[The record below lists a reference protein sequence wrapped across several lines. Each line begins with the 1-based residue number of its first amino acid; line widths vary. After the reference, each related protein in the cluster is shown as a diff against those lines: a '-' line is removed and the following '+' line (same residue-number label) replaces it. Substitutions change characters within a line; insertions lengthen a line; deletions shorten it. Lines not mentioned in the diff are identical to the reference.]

1 MTASSLSPMDTRAR
15 ERRRRRSLCGYRATA
30 LFGLL
35 LMLFAPAFGGRALAE
50 EPVKGDV
57 NVSTDGG
64 YARLAFRFE
73 KEMPATVRVTF
84 PVMVVTFKKPV
95 AIKVDRLNTGAPDY
109 ISVAR
114 LDPDGTSIR
123 IALTRKVKLNSMP
136 VAERLYVDLLP
147 ETWAGAMPS
156 LPQEVVEEL
165 ANRALEAERQLRQ
178 KRTSAKPA
186 SPSMIRVKVA
196 TQPTFTRYVFP
207 MPDAANVVPENSEGK
222 LTLEFDQ
229 PIKWDLA
236 DAKGAMPK
244 TLKSVDADV
253 ETDSAIVTFS
263 LNGTPQVRTF
273 REDRSIVV
281 DVGHDNAKP
290 QTLLKPAA
298 EAAKPKQAAATLA
311 AMPAIEPPETV
322 PAAGRSGCTRAVHC
336 SHCGAAA
343 GESRGKS
350 ATRTG
355 HARAAATA
363 REIRNGRTQAAG
375 AQSGLARRR
384 RSATDRQLLARRI
397 PVRGRHAGRHVPARR
412 HAMAGVRQRRQ
423 DRSRNAHNR

>member
-15 ERRRRRSLCGYRATA
+15 ERRRRRPLCGCRATA

-84 PVMVVTFKKPV
+84 PIMVVTFKKPV

-136 VAERLYVDLLP
+136 VAERLYLDLLP
-147 ETWAGAMPS
+147 ETWTGIMPS
-156 LPQEVVEEL
+156 LPQEVVEDL
-165 ANRALEAERQLRQ
+165 ATRALEAERQLRQ

-196 TQPTFTRYVFP
+196 TQPTFTRY
-207 MPDAANVVPENSEGK
+207 
-222 LTLEFDQ
+222 L
-229 PIKWDLA
+229 
-236 DAKGAMPK
+236 
-244 TLKSVDADV
+244 
-253 ETDSAIVTFS
+253 
-263 LNGTPQVRTF
+263 
-273 REDRSIVV
+273 
-281 DVGHDNAKP
+281 
-290 QTLLKPAA
+290 
-298 EAAKPKQAAATLA
+298 
-311 AMPAIEPPETV
+311 
-322 PAAGRSGCTRAVHC
+322 
-336 SHCGAAA
+336 
-343 GESRGKS
+343 
-350 ATRTG
+350 
-355 HARAAATA
+355 
-363 REIRNGRTQAAG
+363 
-375 AQSGLARRR
+375 
-384 RSATDRQLLARRI
+384 
-397 PVRGRHAGRHVPARR
+397 
-412 HAMAGVRQRRQ
+412 
-423 DRSRNAHNR
+423 